1 MPLFKISRVLFL
13 LAVVVNGQA
22 ATSERQRILL
32 DSDWRFYRGE
42 PAGAA
47 VQTQGLSITRW
58 RWVADDAGQTDS
70 GKMADPALDTSLGDW
85 KDATTGQD
93 TFNGRVGFAWFRT
106 ILPESA
112 VSGRTLHFDGV
123 DDNATVYLNGR
134 RLTTH
139 EGWDDP
145 FDVDLTPA
153 WKPGGPNVLAVLVE
167 NTAGVGGITMPV
179 FLENQ
184 QASQAGPAA
193 LRFDDSSWRVVH
205 LPHDF
210 IVEGT
215 FDAAADRNHGFLP
228 TTNGW
233 YRKTFEL
240 PASARGKSLWI
251 DFDGVYRDSS
261 VWLNGQFLGRHKS
274 GYTSFRYDI
283 GKAANF
289 GGKNVLAV
297 HVDPR
302 HFEGWWY
309 EGGGIY
315 RHVWLN
321 IADPLHA
328 TPWGTFVTAELPEP
342 AADGKAGPA
351 TVHVQTTLTND
362 SPASADGT
370 LVSEILDDRGR
381 TVATASAP
389 ATVPAGEMRQFA
401 QNLMVQEPRLWS
413 IETPRLYRLVTTVR
427 RGGGT
432 ADTTETRFGIRTIR
446 FDAQKGFFLNGKPV
460 KIQGTCNHQ
469 DFAGIGIAVPDTL
482 ESWRVRMLQEMGA
495 NAWRM
500 SHNPPTPSL
509 LDACDDL
516 GMLVMDENRHLGDS
530 PDNLAE
536 VAGMVRRD
544 RNHPSIIMWSMC
556 NEEGAAGTAAGG
568 RIFAAM
574 KSTVLEYD
582 TTRPVSS
589 AMNSGWFND
598 GFTAVSD
605 LMGVNY
611 NSEVYDRF
619 HREHPAMPLYASET
633 ASTTTTRGAYAD
645 DPAKVYATSYHLTDD
660 TWRAVAERPFVAG
673 SFVWTGFDYK
683 GEPTPY
689 NWPSI
694 NSHFGILDMC
704 GFPKDNY
711 YYYTSWWKTK
721 PALHLM
727 PHWNWPGKEGQ
738 DITVI
743 AFSNCRRVELF
754 LNGQSLGVKEMPP
767 YQHLEWQV
775 KYAPGTLS
783 ASGLDDAGNVTAT
796 DKVETTGAPASLL
809 LETDRTS
816 LTADGEDLVPI
827 EVDVVDAQGR
837 IVPTA
842 DNLVTFEAG
851 GAGRVAGVGNGNP
864 GDHDPDQATHRHAFN
879 GKCLVIVGAGQ
890 TSGSIL
896 LTANSPGL
904 KSATLRL
911 QARN

>member
-1 MPLFKISRVLFL
+1 
-13 LAVVVNGQA
+13 
-22 ATSERQRILL
+22 
-32 DSDWRFYRGE
+32 
-42 PAGAA
+42 
-47 VQTQGLSITRW
+47 
-58 RWVADDAGQTDS
+58 
-70 GKMADPALDTSLGDW
+70 
-85 KDATTGQD
+85 
-93 TFNGRVGFAWFRT
+93 
-106 ILPESA
+106 
-112 VSGRTLHFDGV
+112 
-123 DDNATVYLNGR
+123 
-134 RLTTH
+134 
-139 EGWDDP
+139 
-145 FDVDLTPA
+145 
-153 WKPGGPNVLAVLVE
+153 
-167 NTAGVGGITMPV
+167 
-179 FLENQ
+179 
-184 QASQAGPAA
+184 
-193 LRFDDSSWRVVH
+193 
-205 LPHDF
+205 
-210 IVEGT
+210 
-215 FDAAADRNHGFLP
+215 
-228 TTNGW
+228 
-233 YRKTFEL
+233 
-240 PASARGKSLWI
+240 
-251 DFDGVYRDSS
+251 
-261 VWLNGQFLGRHKS
+261 
-274 GYTSFRYDI
+274 
-283 GKAANF
+283 
-289 GGKNVLAV
+289 
-297 HVDPR
+297 
-302 HFEGWWY
+302 
-309 EGGGIY
+309 
-315 RHVWLN
+315 
-321 IADPLHA
+321 
-328 TPWGTFVTAELPEP
+328 
-342 AADGKAGPA
+342 
-351 TVHVQTTLTND
+351 
-362 SPASADGT
+362 
-370 LVSEILDDRGR
+370 
-381 TVATASAP
+381 
-389 ATVPAGEMRQFA
+389 
-401 QNLMVQEPRLWS
+401 
-413 IETPRLYRLVTTVR
+413 
-427 RGGGT
+427 
-432 ADTTETRFGIRTIR
+432 
-446 FDAQKGFFLNGKPV
+446 
-460 KIQGTCNHQ
+460 
-469 DFAGIGIAVPDTL
+469 
-482 ESWRVRMLQEMGA
+482 
-495 NAWRM
+495 
-500 SHNPPTPSL
+500 
-509 LDACDDL
+509 
-516 GMLVMDENRHLGDS
+516 
-530 PDNLAE
+530 
-536 VAGMVRRD
+536 
-544 RNHPSIIMWSMC
+544 
-556 NEEGAAGTAAGG
+556 
-568 RIFAAM
+568 
-574 KSTVLEYD
+574 
-582 TTRPVSS
+582 
-589 AMNSGWFND
+589 MNSGWFND